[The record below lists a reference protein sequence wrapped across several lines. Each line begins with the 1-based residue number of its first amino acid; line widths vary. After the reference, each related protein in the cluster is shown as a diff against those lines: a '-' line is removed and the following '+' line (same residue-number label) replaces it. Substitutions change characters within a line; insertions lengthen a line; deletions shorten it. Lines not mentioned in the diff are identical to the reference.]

1 MRKHRLPGWLFAL
14 VQFLPL
20 SLFATY
26 AFWNGA
32 PDELRWQQAFEIA
45 SLAAIAQLAIVLPQP
60 RPVNRLVLAANLY
73 LMLGGLAFLTRQ
85 WWYLQIYDALQE
97 SAIFVAMLCV
107 GIGATLFTRSGYAA
121 LMHTPRHAVIRASLW
136 LLLATVVALGASAI
150 FRGDRNLAA
159 VLPIICLAVLQRV
172 LVARASRQG
181 VAASDG

>member
-1 MRKHRLPGWLFAL
+1 MNWHRLPGWLFAL

-45 SLAAIAQLAIVLPQP
+45 SLAAIAQLAIVLPQS
-60 RPVNRLVLAANLY
+60 RPANRLVLAANLY

-97 SAIFVAMLCV
+97 SAIFVVMLCV
-107 GIGATLFTRSGYAA
+107 GIGATLFTRSGFAA
-121 LMHTPRHAVIRASLW
+121 LMHASRQAVIRASLW
-136 LLLATVVALGASAI
+136 MLLATVLALGASVA
-150 FRGDRNLAA
+150 FRGNRNLAA
-159 VLPIICLAVLQRV
+159 VLPIVCLAVLQRS
-172 LVARASRQG
+172 LVFRAGRQG